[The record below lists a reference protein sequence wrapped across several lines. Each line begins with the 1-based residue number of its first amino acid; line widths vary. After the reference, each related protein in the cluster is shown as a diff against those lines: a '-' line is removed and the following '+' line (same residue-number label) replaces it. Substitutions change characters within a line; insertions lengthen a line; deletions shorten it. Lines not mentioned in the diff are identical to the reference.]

1 MEGAADGSFKSFSTL
16 LSWESCAYKSKQLFL
31 GDSKLGSWVLE
42 RGTPCGKLE
51 PPREGS
57 SEAVLE
63 QCVSHG
69 WSLTHYPWFLVIQ
82 DLPEAK

>member
-1 MEGAADGSFKSFSTL
+1 MCL
-16 LSWESCAYKSKQLFL
+16 QKQTNFL

-42 RGTPCGKLE
+42 RGPPCGKLE
-51 PPREGS
+51 PPRESS
-57 SEAVLE
+57 SEAVFE

-69 WSLTHYPWFLVIQ
+69 WSLTHYPRFLVIQ